1 MPITDRLISSTFVNR
16 LATNRVVFHL
26 LFTSFAATR
35 FASQTRW
42 LDDEWLFLNFGY
54 EQDPPVVLPLDPED
68 EPYRHFIQ
76 LYHRTASQADL
87 SGKRVLE
94 ISCGHGGGSSYLAR
108 TLKPA
113 SYTGLDLN
121 QAGIEF
127 CRKRHH
133 VPGLEFVHGDAQS
146 LPFADGSFDAVINV
160 EASHLYPDVPRFLA
174 EVARVLRPGGD
185 FLYTDFRRRS
195 AVAEWDAEL
204 AAMPLR
210 MVSCAVID
218 GDVLR
223 GNEKNRS
230 RKHDLISDRNAAMR
244 RRLTQFSSDLTDW
257 AFNGAL
263 RSGEFTY
270 RVYHFVKD

>member
-1 MPITDRLISSTFVNR
+1 LSNSFVNR
-16 LATNRVVFHL
+16 VATNRVMFHL
-26 LFTSFAATR
+26 LFTSFAKTR

-42 LDDEWLFLNFGY
+42 LNDDWLFLNFGY
-54 EQDPPVVLPLDPED
+54 EEDPPVALPLEPAD
-68 EPYRHFIQ
+68 EPYRYFIQ
-76 LYHRTASQADL
+76 LYHRTAGQVDL

-121 QAGIEF
+121 QAGIEL

-146 LPFADGSFDAVINV
+146 LPFPDDSFDAVVNV

-185 FLYTDFRRRS
+185 FLYSDFRRRS
-195 AVAEWDAEL
+195 AVAEWEAAL
-204 AAMPLR
+204 ADMPLR
-210 MVSCAVID
+210 MVSCTVID

-223 GNEKNRS
+223 GNEKNRPA
-230 RKHDLISDRNAAMR
+230 KHELINHDGTAMPR
-244 RRLTQFSSDLTDW
+244 RFTQFSSDLTDW
-257 AFNGAL
+257 ALNGAL

-270 RVYHFVKD
+270 RVYRFVKE